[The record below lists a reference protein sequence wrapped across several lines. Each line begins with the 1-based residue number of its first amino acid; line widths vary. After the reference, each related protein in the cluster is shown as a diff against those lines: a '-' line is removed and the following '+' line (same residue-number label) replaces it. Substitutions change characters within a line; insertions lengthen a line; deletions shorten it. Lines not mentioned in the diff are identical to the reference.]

1 MTSHPKDA
9 TKELIDVIAES
20 RKVSHHLHLP
30 VQSGSN
36 RILKAMNRHYT
47 REQYLDLVAYAK
59 KRIPDLSLTSDIIVG
74 FPGETREDF
83 EETLSLIKE
92 VGYTSLFTFIFS
104 PREGTPAAKMD
115 DPIEA
120 KEKSAWFSQLLK
132 VQEEIAAKRSASM
145 VGQVVEVL
153 CEEEGKNGLLTG
165 RTDGNIIIEF
175 TGSPEQIGRTVNVKV
190 TRARNWILVGEAID
204 EETKL

>member
-1 MTSHPKDA
+1 
-9 TKELIDVIAES
+9 
-20 RKVSHHLHLP
+20 
-30 VQSGSN
+30 
-36 RILKAMNRHYT
+36 
-47 REQYLDLVAYAK
+47 
-59 KRIPDLSLTSDIIVG
+59 
-74 FPGETREDF
+74 
-83 EETLSLIKE
+83 
-92 VGYTSLFTFIFS
+92 
-104 PREGTPAAKMD
+104 
-115 DPIEA
+115 
-120 KEKSAWFSQLLK
+120 
-132 VQEEIAAKRSASM
+132 M

>member
-47 REQYLDLVAYAK
+47 REQYLELVAYAK
-59 KRIPDLSLTSDIIVG
+59 QRIPDLSLTSDIIVG

-104 PREGTPAAKMD
+104 PRQGTPAAEMD
-115 DPIEA
+115 DPIPAE
-120 KEKSAWFSQLLK
+120 EKSAWFSELLK

-153 CEEEGKNGLLTG
+153 CEEKGKNGLLTG

-175 TGSPEQIGRTVNVKV
+175 SGTPELIGRTVNVKV

-204 EETKL
+204 AKTKL